1 MSLLGTLARLEAVR
15 SGRAEPLATVRHRHL
30 SERPM
35 VLVPLTAA
43 GEAGAPLAVLLGTDR
58 SAPRLHIVPQPLN
71 RTLRFDFLAGLAA
84 DLLPYVESFGTG
96 VEQIEGS
103 EKDPETG
110 EKTQVF
116 RELCTDAPQLI
127 VPNGGGVHHLA
138 LIGRSTRFRRTI
150 EDDEPG
156 PYPAPARVPLLGRW
170 LTHLTDRA
178 QVPGS
183 SMLLPMTGLLARHWA
198 TGQSHL
204 EDQHLAAR
212 LAWHLP
218 PTGLSGAEAAER
230 AESARDGNGQLLH
243 PPAGPATDPRFD
255 ELVLG
260 PAIARYDAAASALLH
275 ATEGHATGGHG
286 TRGRNGG
293 RDADGPDATAA
304 EQARAA
310 VRTAVEQLRTVLER
324 VLLPTWYDVWAGID
338 LLRTL
343 PPAGHLEERWTGD
356 RWSYTGHRD
365 RLAAGEPPQ
374 PRQDDAVTAA
384 RKLAQRE
391 REQARLDVQEA
402 LDDPLAMA
410 ERRLA
415 GEAFSGVVT
424 DVVPD
429 YDTSGRSP
437 KPRPLVTVRTAD
449 RPHAD
454 LGREAHRVWESP
466 RAEAGGGP
474 SAQKAQIAAVDPE
487 EGTITLRVLSGMGR
501 KKEPEPGSL
510 PEPGERITFTLF
522 ELTVRQSAPL
532 PEPDDTPWTHGGPPG
547 TSAPVGP
554 AAASAAAPAA
564 AAATTS
570 AAFEEWE

>member
-1 MSLLGTLARLEAVR
+1 MSLLTTLARLEAVR

-35 VLVPLTAA
+35 VLIPLTAA
-43 GEAGAPLAVLLGTDR
+43 GESGAPLAVMLGTDR
-58 SAPRLHIVPQPLN
+58 DAPRLHLVPQPLN
-71 RTLRFDFLAGLAA
+71 RTLRFDFLAELAA
-84 DLLPYVESFGTG
+84 DLLPYLESFADD

-116 RELCTDAPQLI
+116 RELCSDAPQLI
-127 VPNGGGVHHLA
+127 VPNGAGVHHLA
-138 LIGRSTRFRRTI
+138 LIGRSTRFRRTV
-150 EDDEPG
+150 EDAEPG
-156 PYPAPARVPLLGRW
+156 PYPAPLRVPLLGRW

-183 SMLLPMTGLLARHWA
+183 SLLLPMTGLLARHWA

-212 LAWHLP
+212 LAWHDP
-218 PTGLSGAEAAER
+218 PPGLTGARAAEL
-230 AESARDGNGQLLH
+230 AESGRDEHGQLLH

-255 ELVLG
+255 EFVLA
-260 PAIARYDAAASALLH
+260 PAIARYDTATTALRHSAEQRDEAAA
-275 ATEGHATGGHG
+275 E
-286 TRGRNGG
+286 R
-293 RDADGPDATAA
+293 
-304 EQARAA
+304 ARAA
-310 VRTAVEQLRTVLER
+310 VRSAVDQLTEVLTA
-324 VLLPTWYDVWAGID
+324 VLLPTWRDVWRGLD
-338 LLRTL
+338 LLRAL

-391 REQARLDVQEA
+391 REQARLDVQES

-410 ERRLA
+410 EHRLS
-415 GEAFSGVVT
+415 GEAFSGMVT
-424 DVVPD
+424 EVVPD
-429 YDTSGRSP
+429 WDTTGRSP
-437 KPRPLVTVRTAD
+437 KPRPLLTLRTAD

-454 LGREAHRVWESP
+454 LGREVHRVH
-466 RAEAGGGP
+466 GP
-474 SAQKAQIAAVDPE
+474 SAQKAEIVAVEPA

-510 PEPGERITFTLF
+510 PEPGEPVTFTLF

-547 TSAPVGP
+547 AAPV
-554 AAASAAAPAA
+554 AAP
-564 AAATTS
+564 S
-570 AAFEEWE
+570 ASEEWE

>member
-1 MSLLGTLARLEAVR
+1 MSLLTTLARLEAVR

-30 SERPM
+30 SDRPM

-58 SAPRLHIVPQPLN
+58 DAPRLHLVPQPLN
-71 RTLRFDFLAGLAA
+71 RTLRFDFLAALAA
-84 DLLPYVESFGTG
+84 DLLPYVESFGAE

-103 EKDPETG
+103 EKDPESG

-116 RELCTDAPQLI
+116 RELCADAPQLI
-127 VPNGGGVHHLA
+127 VPNGAGVHHLA
-138 LIGRSTRFRRTI
+138 LIGRSTRFRRTV

-156 PYPAPARVPLLGRW
+156 PYPAPVRVPLLGRW

-183 SMLLPMTGLLARHWA
+183 SLLLPMTGLLARHWA

-212 LAWHLP
+212 LAWHFP
-218 PTGLSGAEAAER
+218 PEGVGGAEAAER
-230 AESARDGNGQLLH
+230 AESARDDRGQLLH
-243 PPAGPATDPRFD
+243 PPAGPATDPSFD
-255 ELVLG
+255 SVVLG
-260 PAIARYDAAASALLH
+260 PAIARYDAAASALQH
-275 ATEGHATGGHG
+275 STEQ
-286 TRGRNGG
+286 
-293 RDADGPDATAA
+293 RDDEAA
-304 EQARAA
+304 ARAREAVRAA
-310 VRTAVEQLRTVLER
+310 VEQVRGALSA
-324 VLLPTWYDVWAGID
+324 VLLPTWHDVWRGID
-338 LLRTL
+338 LLRSL
-343 PPAGHLEERWTGD
+343 PPAGHLAERWTGD

-410 ERRLA
+410 EHRLA
-415 GEAFSGVVT
+415 GEAFAGVVT

-437 KPRPLVTVRTAD
+437 KPRPLVTVRTDD

-454 LGREAHRVWESP
+454 LGREAHRVWGSP
-466 RAEAGGGP
+466 RPEAGGGQ
-474 SAQKAQIAAVDPE
+474 SAQKAEIVAADPA
-487 EGTITLRVLSGMGR
+487 EGTITLRILSGMGR
-501 KKEPEPGSL
+501 RKEPEPGSV
-510 PEPGERITFTLF
+510 PEPGEPVTFTLF

-547 TSAPVGP
+547 AAPGSPGP
-554 AAASAAAPAA
+554 AAD
-564 AAATTS
+564 
-570 AAFEEWE
+570 FDWE

>member
-1 MSLLGTLARLEAVR
+1 MSLLGTLARLESVR

-30 SERPM
+30 SDRPM

-43 GEAGAPLAVLLGTDR
+43 GESGAPLAVLLGTER
-58 SAPRLHIVPQPLN
+58 EEPRLHIVPQPLN
-71 RTLRFDFLAGLAA
+71 RTLRFDFLADLAA
-84 DLLPYVESFGTG
+84 DLLPYLESFGAD

-116 RELCTDAPQLI
+116 RELCADAPQLI
-127 VPNGGGVHHLA
+127 VPNTAGVHHLA
-138 LIGRSTRFRRTI
+138 LIGRSTRFRRTL
-150 EDDEPG
+150 EDAEPG

-183 SMLLPMTGLLARHWA
+183 SLLLPMTGLLARHWA

-212 LAWHLP
+212 LAWHAP
-218 PTGLSGAEAAER
+218 PPGLTGAAAAEI
-230 AESARDGNGQLLH
+230 AESGRDADGQLLH
-243 PPAGPATDPRFD
+243 PPAGPVTDPRFD
-255 ELVLG
+255 EFVLA
-260 PAIARYDAAASALLH
+260 PAITRYDAAVTALQH
-275 ATEGHATGGHG
+275 A
-286 TRGRNGG
+286 
-293 RDADGPDATAA
+293 GPDG
-304 EQARAA
+304 EERARLF
-310 VRTAVEQLRTVLER
+310 VGQAVEQLHNALAGI
-324 VLLPTWYDVWAGID
+324 LLPTWRDVWQGLD
-338 LLRTL
+338 LLRSL
-343 PPAGHLEERWTGD
+343 PPAAHLEERWTGD

-391 REQARLDVQEA
+391 REQVRVDVQEA

-415 GEAFSGVVT
+415 GEAFTGEVVEVT
-424 DVVPD
+424 PD

-437 KPRPLVTVRTAD
+437 KPRPLVTVLTPD

-454 LGREAHRVWESP
+454 LGREAHRTHT
-466 RAEAGGGP
+466 AT
-474 SAQKAQIAAVDPE
+474 AQKAVIAAVDAE
-487 EGTITLRVLSGMGR
+487 AGTITLRVMSGMGR

-510 PEPGERITFTLF
+510 PEPGERVTFTLF
-522 ELTVRQSAPL
+522 ELTARQSAPL

-547 TSAPVGP
+547 TE
-554 AAASAAAPAA
+554 AAALPASTA
-564 AAATTS
+564 VLPATSTAIS
-570 AAFEEWE
+570 TATATNEEWE

>member
-30 SERPM
+30 SDRPM

-43 GEAGAPLAVLLGTDR
+43 GEAGAPLAVMLGTDR
-58 SAPRLHIVPQPLN
+58 SAPRLHVVPQPLN
-71 RTLRFDFLAGLAA
+71 RTLRFDFLAELAA
-84 DLLPYVESFGTG
+84 DLLPYLESFGDE

-110 EKTQVF
+110 EKTPVL
-116 RELCTDAPQLI
+116 RELCADAPQLI
-127 VPNGGGVHHLA
+127 VPNSGGVHHLA
-138 LIGRSTRFRRTI
+138 LIGRSTRFRRTV

-212 LAWHLP
+212 LAWHAP
-218 PTGLSGAEAAER
+218 PPGLSGAEAAEL
-230 AESARDGNGQLLH
+230 AESARDDRGQLLH

-260 PAIARYDAAASALLH
+260 PAITRYDAAVATLQQHADRPDSA
-275 ATEGHATGGHG
+275 
-286 TRGRNGG
+286 
-293 RDADGPDATAA
+293 PAA
-304 EQARAA
+304 QARAA
-310 VRTAVEQLRTVLER
+310 VRTAVDLLRAELAE
-324 VLLPTWYDVWAGID
+324 VLLPTWHDVWTGLD

-343 PPAGHLEERWTGD
+343 PPAGHLTERWTGD

-410 ERRLA
+410 EHRLA
-415 GEAFSGVVT
+415 GEAFAGVVT
-424 DVVPD
+424 EVVPD

-437 KPRPLVTVRTAD
+437 KPRPLVTLRTAD

-454 LGREAHRVWESP
+454 LGREAHRVWRSP
-466 RAEAGGGP
+466 RPDGGSP
-474 SAQKAQIAAVDPE
+474 TAQKAVIAGVDAAA
-487 EGTITLRVLSGMGR
+487 GTITLRMLSGMGR

-510 PEPGERITFTLF
+510 PEPGETVTFTLF

-547 TSAPVGP
+547 TGTP
-554 AAASAAAPAA
+554 AAAPAA
-564 AAATTS
+564 GPAVTAS
-570 AAFEEWE
+570 AVFEEWE

>member
-1 MSLLGTLARLEAVR
+1 MSLLTTLARLEAVR

-30 SERPM
+30 SDRPM
-35 VLVPLTAA
+35 VVVPLTAA

-58 SAPRLHIVPQPLN
+58 DAPRLHVVPQPLN
-71 RTLRFDFLAGLAA
+71 RTLRFDYLAELAA
-84 DLLPYVESFGTG
+84 DLLPYLESFGTE

-116 RELCTDAPQLI
+116 HELCADAPQLI
-127 VPNGGGVHHLA
+127 VPNGAGVHHLA
-138 LIGRSTRFRRTI
+138 LLGRSTRFRRTV

-156 PYPAPARVPLLGRW
+156 PYPAPVRVPLLGRW

-183 SMLLPMTGLLARHWA
+183 SLLLPMTGLLARHWA

-212 LAWHLP
+212 LAWHFP
-218 PTGLSGAEAAER
+218 PDGLTGAEAAER
-230 AESARDGNGQLLH
+230 AESARDERGQLLH

-255 ELVLG
+255 EVVLG

-275 ATEGHATGGHG
+275 STDQRDDAGAARAREAV
-286 TRGRNGG
+286 
-293 RDADGPDATAA
+293 RDAVERLREELTA
-304 EQARAA
+304 
-310 VRTAVEQLRTVLER
+310 
-324 VLLPTWYDVWAGID
+324 VLLPTWHDVWRGID

-343 PPAGHLEERWTGD
+343 PPAGHLAERWTGD

-410 ERRLA
+410 EHRLA
-415 GEAFSGVVT
+415 GEAFAGVVT
-424 DVVPD
+424 EVVPE
-429 YDTSGRSP
+429 YDTTGRSP
-437 KPRPLVTVRTAD
+437 KPRPLVTLRTAD

-454 LGREAHRVWESP
+454 LGREAHRVWASP
-466 RAEAGGGP
+466 RPEAGAGP
-474 SAQKAQIAAVDPE
+474 SAQKAEIVAVDPA
-487 EGTITLRVLSGMGR
+487 EGTVTLRILSGMGR
-501 KKEPEPGSL
+501 RKEPEPGSV
-510 PEPGERITFTLF
+510 PEPGEAVLFTLF

-547 TSAPVGP
+547 SAPESAP
-554 AAASAAAPAA
+554 SASA
-564 AAATTS
+564 
-570 AAFEEWE
+570 FDEWE

>member
-15 SGRAEPLATVRHRHL
+15 SGRAERLATVRHRHL
-30 SERPM
+30 SDRPM
-35 VLVPLTAA
+35 VVVPLTAA

-58 SAPRLHIVPQPLN
+58 SAPSLHVVPQPLN
-71 RTLRFDFLAGLAA
+71 RTLRFDFLAELAA
-84 DLLPYVESFGTG
+84 GLLPYLESFGDE

-116 RELCTDAPQLI
+116 RELCADAPQLI
-127 VPNGGGVHHLA
+127 VPNSGGVHHLA
-138 LIGRSTRFRRTI
+138 LIGRSTRFRRTV

-183 SMLLPMTGLLARHWA
+183 SVLLPMTGLLARHWA

-212 LAWHLP
+212 LAWHAP
-218 PTGLSGAEAAER
+218 PPGLSGAAAAEL
-230 AESARDGNGQLLH
+230 AESARDDRGQLLH

-260 PAIARYDAAASALLH
+260 PAITRYDAAVAALQQHAERPDSA
-275 ATEGHATGGHG
+275 
-286 TRGRNGG
+286 
-293 RDADGPDATAA
+293 AA

-310 VRTAVEQLRTVLER
+310 VRAAVDVLRAELAE
-324 VLLPTWYDVWAGID
+324 VLLPTWHDVWTGLD
-338 LLRTL
+338 LLRAL

-410 ERRLA
+410 EHRLA
-415 GEAFSGVVT
+415 GEAFAGVVT
-424 DVVPD
+424 EVVPD

-437 KPRPLVTVRTAD
+437 KPRPLVTLRTAD

-454 LGREAHRVWESP
+454 LGREAHRVWGSP
-466 RAEAGGGP
+466 RPEGGSP
-474 SAQKAQIAAVDPE
+474 TAQKAVIAGVDPAA
-487 EGTITLRVLSGMGR
+487 GTITLRVLSGMGR

-510 PEPGERITFTLF
+510 PEPGETVTFTLF

-547 TSAPVGP
+547 TGTP
-554 AAASAAAPAA
+554 AAAPAGP
-564 AAATTS
+564 AATAS
-570 AAFEEWE
+570 AVFEEWE

>member
-1 MSLLGTLARLEAVR
+1 MSLLTTLARLEAVR

-30 SERPM
+30 SDRPM

-43 GEAGAPLAVLLGTDR
+43 GEAGAPLAVMLGTDR
-58 SAPRLHIVPQPLN
+58 DAPRLHLVPQPLN
-71 RTLRFDFLAGLAA
+71 RTLRFDFLAELAA
-84 DLLPYVESFGTG
+84 DLLPYLESFADD

-116 RELCTDAPQLI
+116 RELCADAPQLI
-127 VPNGGGVHHLA
+127 VPNGAGVRHLA
-138 LIGRSTRFRRTI
+138 LIGRSTRFRRTV
-150 EDDEPG
+150 EDEEPG
-156 PYPAPARVPLLGRW
+156 PYPAPVRVPLLGRW

-183 SMLLPMTGLLARHWA
+183 SLLLPMTGLLARHWA

-212 LAWHLP
+212 LAWHNP
-218 PTGLSGAEAAER
+218 PPGLTGAEAAEL
-230 AESARDGNGQLLH
+230 AESARDERGQLLH

-255 ELVLG
+255 EVVLA
-260 PAIARYDAAASALLH
+260 PAITRYDSAVGALQHAVEERDEAAA
-275 ATEGHATGGHG
+275 E
-286 TRGRNGG
+286 R
-293 RDADGPDATAA
+293 
-304 EQARAA
+304 ARAA
-310 VRTAVEQLRTVLER
+310 VRAGVGQLEEVLAA
-324 VLLPTWYDVWAGID
+324 VLLPTWRDVWQGVD
-338 LLRTL
+338 LLRAL
-343 PPAGHLEERWTGD
+343 PPAGHLEERWAGD

-365 RLAAGEPPQ
+365 RVVAGEPPQ

-410 ERRLA
+410 EHRLS

-424 DVVPD
+424 EVVPD
-429 YDTSGRSP
+429 WDTSGRSA
-437 KPRPLVTVRTAD
+437 KPRPLVTLRTSD

-454 LGREAHRVWESP
+454 LGREAHRVWGSA
-466 RAEAGGGP
+466 RTEAGGGP
-474 SAQKAQIAAVDPE
+474 PAQKAEVVAVDAAA
-487 EGTITLRVLSGMGR
+487 GTITLRVLSGMGR
-501 KKEPEPGSL
+501 RKEPEPGSL
-510 PEPGERITFTLF
+510 PEPGEQVTFTLF

-547 TSAPVGP
+547 
-554 AAASAAAPAA
+554 AASVPAP
-564 AAATTS
+564 S
-570 AAFEEWE
+570 VSEEWE

>member
-1 MSLLGTLARLEAVR
+1 MSLLTTLARLEAVR

-58 SAPRLHIVPQPLN
+58 DAPRLHLVPQPLN
-71 RTLRFDFLAGLAA
+71 RTLRFDYLAALAA
-84 DLLPYVESFGTG
+84 DLLPYLESFGADI
-96 VEQIEGS
+96 EQIEGS

-127 VPNGGGVHHLA
+127 VPNSAGVHHLA
-138 LIGRSTRFRRTI
+138 LLGRSTRFRRTA
-150 EDDEPG
+150 EDADPG
-156 PYPAPARVPLLGRW
+156 PHPAPLRVPLLGRW

-183 SMLLPMTGLLARHWA
+183 SLLLPMTGLLARHWA

-212 LAWHLP
+212 LAWHGP
-218 PTGLSGAEAAER
+218 PPGLTGARAAEL
-230 AESARDGNGQLLH
+230 AETARDERGQLLH
-243 PPAGPATDPRFD
+243 PPAGPATDPAFD
-255 ELVLG
+255 EGVLA
-260 PAIARYDAAASALLH
+260 PAIARYDAAVNALQH
-275 ATEGHATGGHG
+275 GDDPDGTE
-286 TRGRNGG
+286 R
-293 RDADGPDATAA
+293 
-304 EQARAA
+304 ARAA
-310 VRTAVEQLRTVLER
+310 VRTAVEQLEQVFAA
-324 VLLPTWYDVWAGID
+324 VLLPTWRDVWRGLD
-338 LLRTL
+338 LLRAL

-365 RLAAGEPPQ
+365 RLVAGEPPQ

-410 ERRLA
+410 EHRLS

-424 DVVPD
+424 DVVLE
-429 YDTSGRSP
+429 YDTTGRSP
-437 KPRPLVTVRTAD
+437 KPRPLVTLRTAD

-454 LGREAHRVWESP
+454 LGREAHRVH
-466 RAEAGGGP
+466 GP
-474 SAQKAQIAAVDPE
+474 SAQKTEIVAVDPA

-510 PEPGERITFTLF
+510 PEPGEPVTYTLF

-547 TSAPVGP
+547 T
-554 AAASAAAPAA
+554 APAPTPSA
-564 AAATTS
+564 TAATT
-570 AAFEEWE
+570 EDWE

>member
-30 SERPM
+30 SDRPM
-35 VLVPLTAA
+35 VVVPLTAA
-43 GEAGAPLAVLLGTDR
+43 GEAGAPLAVMLGTDR
-58 SAPRLHIVPQPLN
+58 SAPGLHVVPQPLN
-71 RTLRFDFLAGLAA
+71 RTLRFDFLAELAA
-84 DLLPYVESFGTG
+84 DLLPYLESFGDE

-110 EKTQVF
+110 EKAQVL
-116 RELCTDAPQLI
+116 RELCADAPQLI
-127 VPNGGGVHHLA
+127 VPNSGGVHHLA
-138 LIGRSTRFRRTI
+138 LIGRSTRFRRTV

-178 QVPGS
+178 QVPGA

-212 LAWHLP
+212 LAWHAP
-218 PTGLSGAEAAER
+218 PPGLSGAEAAGL
-230 AESARDGNGQLLH
+230 AESARDGRGQLLH

-260 PAIARYDAAASALLH
+260 PAITRYDAAVAALQQHAGRPDSA
-275 ATEGHATGGHG
+275 A
-286 TRGRNGG
+286 
-293 RDADGPDATAA
+293 AD
-304 EQARAA
+304 QARAA
-310 VRTAVEQLRTVLER
+310 VRAAVDLLRAELTE
-324 VLLPTWYDVWAGID
+324 VLLPTWQDVWTGLD
-338 LLRTL
+338 LLRAL

-410 ERRLA
+410 EHRLA
-415 GEAFSGVVT
+415 GEAFAGVVT
-424 DVVPD
+424 EVVPD

-437 KPRPLVTVRTAD
+437 KPRPLVTLRTAD

-454 LGREAHRVWESP
+454 LGREAHRVWASP
-466 RAEAGGGP
+466 RPDGGSP
-474 SAQKAQIAAVDPE
+474 TAQKAVIAGVDAAA
-487 EGTITLRVLSGMGR
+487 GTITLRVLSGMGR

-510 PEPGERITFTLF
+510 PEPGETVTFTLF

-547 TSAPVGP
+547 TGTPAAVPVAGP
-554 AAASAAAPAA
+554 AATASAV
-564 AAATTS
+564 
-570 AAFEEWE
+570 FEEWE

>member
-1 MSLLGTLARLEAVR
+1 MSLLTTLARLEAVR

-30 SERPM
+30 SDRPM
-35 VLVPLTAA
+35 VVVPLTAA

-58 SAPRLHIVPQPLN
+58 DAPRLHLVPQPLN
-71 RTLRFDFLAGLAA
+71 RTLRFDFLAELAA
-84 DLLPYVESFGTG
+84 DLLPYLESFAED

-116 RELCTDAPQLI
+116 RELCADAPQLI
-127 VPNGGGVHHLA
+127 VPNGAGVRHLA
-138 LIGRSTRFRRTI
+138 LLGRSTRFRRTV

-156 PYPAPARVPLLGRW
+156 PYPAPVRVPLLGRW

-178 QVPGS
+178 QVPGTS
-183 SMLLPMTGLLARHWA
+183 LLLPMTGLLARHWA

-204 EDQHLAAR
+204 EDQHLAAH
-212 LAWHLP
+212 LAWHAP
-218 PTGLSGAEAAER
+218 PGGLTGAEAAER
-230 AESARDGNGQLLH
+230 AESARDDRGQLLH

-255 ELVLG
+255 EFVLA
-260 PAIARYDAAASALLH
+260 PAIARYD
-275 ATEGHATGGHG
+275 T
-286 TRGRNGG
+286 
-293 RDADGPDATAA
+293 ATAA
-304 EQARAA
+304 LQHSAEQRDEAAAERARAA
-310 VRTAVEQLRTVLER
+310 VRAAVEQLREALAA
-324 VLLPTWYDVWAGID
+324 VLLPTWRDVWRGLD
-338 LLRTL
+338 LLRGL
-343 PPAGHLEERWTGD
+343 PPAGHLAERWTGD

-391 REQARLDVQEA
+391 REQTRLDVQEA

-410 ERRLA
+410 EHRLS

-424 DVVPD
+424 EVVPD
-429 YDTSGRSP
+429 YDTTGRSP
-437 KPRPLVTVRTAD
+437 KPRPLITLRTAD

-454 LGREAHRVWESP
+454 LGREAHRVWGSP
-466 RAEAGGGP
+466 QPEAGGGRSP
-474 SAQKAQIAAVDPE
+474 QKAEIAAVDPAG
-487 EGTITLRVLSGMGR
+487 GTITLRLLSGMGR
-501 KKEPEPGSL
+501 RKEPEPGSL
-510 PEPGERITFTLF
+510 PEPGDPVTFTLF

-547 TSAPVGP
+547 TAPVP
-554 AAASAAAPAA
+554 APSV
-564 AAATTS
+564 S
-570 AAFEEWE
+570 EEWE

>member
-1 MSLLGTLARLEAVR
+1 MSLLTTLARLEAVR

-43 GEAGAPLAVLLGTDR
+43 GESGAPLAVMLGTDR
-58 SAPRLHIVPQPLN
+58 DAPRLHLVPQPLN
-71 RTLRFDFLAGLAA
+71 RTLRFDFLAALAA
-84 DLLPYVESFGTG
+84 DLLPYLESFGED

-116 RELCTDAPQLI
+116 RELCADAPQVI
-127 VPNGGGVHHLA
+127 VPNGAGVQHLA
-138 LIGRSTRFRRTI
+138 LIGRSTRFRRTA
-150 EDDEPG
+150 EDADPG
-156 PYPAPARVPLLGRW
+156 PYPAPLRVPLLGRW

-183 SMLLPMTGLLARHWA
+183 SLLLPMTGLLARHWA

-204 EDQHLAAR
+204 EDQHLAAH
-212 LAWHLP
+212 LAWHAP
-218 PTGLSGAEAAER
+218 PPGLTGAQAAEL
-230 AESARDGNGQLLH
+230 AESARDEHHQLLH

-255 ELVLG
+255 ELVLA
-260 PAIARYDAAASALLH
+260 PAITRYDAAVGALQH
-275 ATEGHATGGHG
+275 ATDQDTGQ
-286 TRGRNGG
+286 
-293 RDADGPDATAA
+293 ADERAA
-304 EQARAA
+304 ARARKAVREAHEQLEQA
-310 VRTAVEQLRTVLER
+310 LSG
-324 VLLPTWYDVWAGID
+324 VLLPTWRNVWQGLD
-338 LLRTL
+338 LLRAL
-343 PPAGHLEERWTGD
+343 PPAAHLEERWTGD

-410 ERRLA
+410 EHRLS

-424 DVVPD
+424 EVVPD
-429 YDTSGRSP
+429 WDTTGRSP
-437 KPRPLVTVRTAD
+437 KPRPLLTLRTAD

-454 LGREAHRVWESP
+454 LGREAHRVHS
-466 RAEAGGGP
+466 P
-474 SAQKAQIAAVDPE
+474 SAQKARIVEVDPA

-501 KKEPEPGSL
+501 RKDPEPGSL
-510 PEPGERITFTLF
+510 PEPGETVTFTLF

-547 TSAPVGP
+547 AEPVRAAVQSAAGP
-554 AAASAAAPAA
+554 SAAGPSAAAAS
-564 AAATTS
+564 
-570 AAFEEWE
+570 EDWE

>member
-30 SERPM
+30 SDRPM

-43 GEAGAPLAVLLGTDR
+43 GESGAPLAVLLGTER
-58 SAPRLHIVPQPLN
+58 EAPRLHIVPQPLN
-71 RTLRFDFLAGLAA
+71 RTLRFDFLADLAA
-84 DLLPYVESFGTG
+84 DLLPYLESFGED

-116 RELCTDAPQLI
+116 RELCADAPQLI
-127 VPNGGGVHHLA
+127 VPNSAALHHLA
-138 LIGRSTRFRRTI
+138 LLGRSTRFRRTV
-150 EDDEPG
+150 EDAEPG

-183 SMLLPMTGLLARHWA
+183 SLLLPMTGLLSRHWA

-212 LAWHLP
+212 LAWHAP
-218 PTGLSGAEAAER
+218 PPGLTGAEAAEL
-230 AESARDGNGQLLH
+230 AETGRDSAGQLLH
-243 PPAGPATDPRFD
+243 PPAGPVTDPRFD
-255 ELVLG
+255 EFVLA
-260 PAIARYDAAASALLH
+260 PAITRYDAAVTALRH
-275 ATEGHATGGHG
+275 AGP
-286 TRGRNGG
+286 
-293 RDADGPDATAA
+293 DGPAGPGGEERAQLYV
-304 EQARAA
+304 EQ
-310 VRTAVEQLRTVLER
+310 AVEQLHAALSGI
-324 VLLPTWYDVWAGID
+324 LLPTWRDVWHGLD
-338 LLRTL
+338 LLRSL
-343 PPAGHLEERWTGD
+343 PPAAHLAERWTGD

-391 REQARLDVQEA
+391 REQVRVDIQEA

-415 GEAFSGVVT
+415 GEAFTGEVVEVT
-424 DVVPD
+424 PD

-437 KPRPLVTVRTAD
+437 KPRPLVTVLTPD

-454 LGREAHRVWESP
+454 LGREAHRTHT
-466 RAEAGGGP
+466 AT
-474 SAQKAQIAAVDPE
+474 AQKAVIAAVDAE
-487 EGTITLRVLSGMGR
+487 AGTITLRVMSGMGR
-501 KKEPEPGSL
+501 KKEPDPGSL
-510 PEPGERITFTLF
+510 PEPGERVTFTLF
-522 ELTVRQSAPL
+522 ELTARQSAPL
-532 PEPDDTPWTHGGPPG
+532 PDPDDTPWTHGGPPG
-547 TSAPVGP
+547 AE
-554 AAASAAAPAA
+554 AAAPAGPTRPT
-564 AAATTS
+564 ATAT
-570 AAFEEWE
+570 ATATEEWE